1 MGTFELVRV
10 VPADA
15 AATFA
20 VIGDLPAYGRFIA
33 ATTLQTD
40 PLPIREGW
48 TFTARTGPGPLAVI
62 DRMTV
67 TAWDPPHHFAVV
79 KLGPVL
85 DGWADVRLTEGAAGT
100 TVRWREEITV
110 RPSWLGRRLGVLTDP
125 VNRWLFGRAL
135 DRMAARVRAA

>member
-15 AATFA
+15 EATFA
-20 VIGDLPAYGRFIA
+20 VVGDLTAYGQFVV
-33 ATTLQTD
+33 ATTLSTD
-40 PLPIREGW
+40 PLPIGEGW
-48 TFTARTGPGPLAVI
+48 CFTARTGIGPLAVV

-67 TAWDPPHHFAVV
+67 TAWDPPHRFAVR

-85 DGWADVRLTEGAAGT
+85 DGWADVRVAEGAAGT

-110 RPSWLGRRLGVLTDP
+110 RPRWLGRRLTVVTDP
-125 VNRWLFGRAL
+125 VNRRLFGRAL
-135 DRMAARVRAA
+135 DRMVARVRAA

>member
-15 AATFA
+15 QATFA
-20 VIGDLPAYGRFIA
+20 VVGDLTAYGQFVV
-33 ATTLQTD
+33 ATTLDTD
-40 PLPIREGW
+40 PPPVQEGW
-48 TFTARTGPGPLAVI
+48 SFTARTGVGPFAVV
-62 DRMTV
+62 DRMRV
-67 TAWDPPHHFAVV
+67 TAWEPPHRFAVR

-110 RPSWLGRRLGVLTDP
+110 RPSWVGRPLAVFTDP

-135 DRMAARVRAA
+135 DRMTARVRAA